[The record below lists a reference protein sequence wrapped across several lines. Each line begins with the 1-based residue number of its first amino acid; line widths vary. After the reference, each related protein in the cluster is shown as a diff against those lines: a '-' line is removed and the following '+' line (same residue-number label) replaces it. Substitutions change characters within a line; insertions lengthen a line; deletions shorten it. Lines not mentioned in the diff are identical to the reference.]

1 MMTEKKLFS
10 NRFSARKTKLQLKGA
25 RTVLNRTGV
34 FITTENRRRHMD
46 WELWV
51 MFAVLVVM
59 VVCVAIISNRK
70 EKTAALNDVFDERQM
85 KVRGDAFKWSFIVM
99 VIYYMAYAILIS
111 ITSDALGAPELMIFI
126 GLEIG
131 LVFCSVYCIL
141 RDAFLAVNRNFTL
154 IIILNVCCIVAQ
166 LIGYFRERVNGA
178 ALIKDGKLTTTGLP
192 LSIAVSFMI
201 ILVALLVRRH
211 YEKREE
217 ENDV

>member
-1 MMTEKKLFS
+1 
-10 NRFSARKTKLQLKGA
+10 
-25 RTVLNRTGV
+25 
-34 FITTENRRRHMD
+34 
-46 WELWV
+46 